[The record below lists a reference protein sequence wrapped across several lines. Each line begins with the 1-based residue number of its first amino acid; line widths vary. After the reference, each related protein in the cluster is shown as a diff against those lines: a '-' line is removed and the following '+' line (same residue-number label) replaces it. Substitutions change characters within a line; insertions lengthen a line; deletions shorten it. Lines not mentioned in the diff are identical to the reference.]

1 MVYNYTYLMYIFT
14 ISNSYRCKY
23 VIKYIC
29 ESKIIRIFAFGFT
42 DVNQVLS
49 INRINIYAEW

>member
-1 MVYNYTYLMYIFT
+1 MYIFT